1 MLVDNVVIL
10 FCTKIETMV
19 IVLVIR
25 FYMQIGKGTFNV
37 NFFFGSMADCLMQK
51 KLCSCICV
59 WTTQLNK
66 ALVTS
71 AVALK
76 FSFQDL
82 GGKVAE

>member
-37 NFFFGSMADCLMQK
+37 NFFFWVNDRLFDAEKTLQLHLRLDY
-51 KLCSCICV
+51 
-59 WTTQLNK
+59 TTKQGL
-66 ALVTS
+66 S
-71 AVALK
+71 Y
-76 FSFQDL
+76 
-82 GGKVAE
+82 